1 MSKEL
6 LVESPCISVCTMDE
20 VSGFCLGC
28 YRTIEEIQSWWDL
41 DNAQRSAIVEQANQR
56 AISMFES

>member
-6 LVESPCISVCTMDE
+6 LVESPCISVCAMDE

-28 YRTIEEIQSWWDL
+28 YRTLEEIQNWWDL

-56 AISMFES
+56 AASMFED